1 MCTGKGCTIYS
12 RITIT
17 MVFVCMCV
25 YTAIYICGNDPS
37 KLREFSL
44 RFGIINGNLDV
55 AIPSDVV

>member
-1 MCTGKGCTIYS
+1 MYNLFPYYNYYGIRVY
-12 RITIT
+12 
-17 MVFVCMCV
+17 V